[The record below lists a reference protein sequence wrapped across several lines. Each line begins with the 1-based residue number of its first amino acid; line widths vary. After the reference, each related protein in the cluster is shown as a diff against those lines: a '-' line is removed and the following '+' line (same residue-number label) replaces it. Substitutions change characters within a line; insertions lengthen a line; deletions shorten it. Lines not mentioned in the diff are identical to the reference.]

1 MKYVDLKKKYILYL
15 SIEISISDNNHKYKN
30 NYILRF
36 MHSIIFVKLD

>member
-15 SIEISISDNNHKYKN
+15 SIEISISDKYKN